1 MKRHISAFIIF
12 VVLLPSPLISRNID
26 TDNIDQLIFP
36 NPAEKICFVKATGKK
51 GTLLV
56 GEKFSADHALV
67 KEIEKQMNFPL
78 HQSIIKLSQCARN
91 LSSKTKGPNVLFLSQ
106 NEGGFPRQG
115 LILEQGDKTENYPG
129 LYYVDLVLDEQ
140 RVARGELDIYSHE
153 LGHVMMLNI
162 MGDEIPDSRS
172 TKQHVSMGITDY
184 STAFFEGWGIHFQR
198 LAYDNIPLYQQTYN
212 RSLDH
217 SRGFARTWHSNIDQS
232 LRLNAV
238 MENNYIHQKL
248 LPAIEI
254 SDLGTEELILL
265 EHTSPLF
272 DKTKLKNAQQMLS
285 CEGVLAS
292 LFYRINTNKILQN
305 NFQDESFYG
314 RFLLHPIPKGIKP
327 EEIFT
332 PMENV
337 FLKNFY
343 VWDKIKGELTPEST
357 IFMEFIK
364 HWCSSFPE
372 DKQEILKLFVIMTV
386 GKTVIDDLGKT
397 YELMSYHGI
406 IGDYQKFR
414 ELATQ
419 VLDEVSDLI
428 KKILADVISLEANVG
443 PQIWVKNDDFLIR
456 TTLWNPQNKKPL
468 SINLNTASE
477 FDLISFPEISLDKAK
492 LIIQKREELGYFSS
506 LEEAKVSGFVIN
518 ESARKKINV
527 SMRSTK

>member
-1 MKRHISAFIIF
+1 
-12 VVLLPSPLISRNID
+12 
-26 TDNIDQLIFP
+26 
-36 NPAEKICFVKATGKK
+36 
-51 GTLLV
+51 
-56 GEKFSADHALV
+56 
-67 KEIEKQMNFPL
+67 
-78 HQSIIKLSQCARN
+78 
-91 LSSKTKGPNVLFLSQ
+91 
-106 NEGGFPRQG
+106 
-115 LILEQGDKTENYPG
+115 
-129 LYYVDLVLDEQ
+129 
-140 RVARGELDIYSHE
+140 
-153 LGHVMMLNI
+153 
-162 MGDEIPDSRS
+162 
-172 TKQHVSMGITDY
+172 
-184 STAFFEGWGIHFQR
+184 
-198 LAYDNIPLYQQTYN
+198 
-212 RSLDH
+212 
-217 SRGFARTWHSNIDQS
+217 
-232 LRLNAV
+232 